1 MYIVVF
7 ILRISLTQLYEKSKC
22 WRTCLVTSKQ
32 QGNATVKAL
41 LFDSGGEWSR
51 VLIAS
56 YALELTTA
64 RVRPFETRSTLSKR
78 TPKGGEVWE
87 GRSDLVWSEN
97 KFLSPPHHYPW
108 GVKYDIRNILN
119 VQLTCELLCTHL
131 WHQVK
136 TVHVWNCKCL
146 NFTTEKK
153 GKLPKTLFANFWT
166 KFRRENAKGRLK
178 RGKLLAELRCG

>member
-1 MYIVVF
+1 MSVLLALFRQQASEEVSWFNFLLFNTYSYRRYSVHISSYMYRDIARYLC
-7 ILRISLTQLYEKSKC
+7 ISWYLYCAYRLRNFTRNPSVDEHV
-22 WRTCLVTSKQ
+22 WRHRNNS

-87 GRSDLVWSEN
+87 GRSDLV
-97 KFLSPPHHYPW
+97 
-108 GVKYDIRNILN
+108 
-119 VQLTCELLCTHL
+119 
-131 WHQVK
+131 
-136 TVHVWNCKCL
+136 
-146 NFTTEKK
+146 
-153 GKLPKTLFANFWT
+153 
-166 KFRRENAKGRLK
+166 
-178 RGKLLAELRCG
+178 